1 MRGNA
6 QLVNGRARLI
16 HRSRCSF
23 NQPAFVSLALRYP
36 RSHVVFHPFE
46 LLGKYRPPYYF
57 LPTYVAL
64 HISSIPALPFYPL
77 YPLRFYPS
85 ALTTIFPF
93 VSSRPYSTFIN
104 IRIFPF
110 HSSFSS
116 RSLNRVLL
124 IIPKFYFCS
133 LYSLHTST
141 LSTLIDDNFTF
152 VPTFPFFTRSS
163 TLSLSDQCNNTKP
176 ILPLSLDPLRSNYI
190 SFPHHFLSL
199 SILPPSIPPPSPT
212 TTIFHPSSPSFH
224 FLPRQIPT
232 PPPAFSI
239 SFIPLA
245 HTLGN
250 TLCAH
255 PLVSLPP
262 VHQLLPFIA
271 PFPPI
276 LPPRSRGFILALPPP
291 PTHPPPSLR
300 SSRVGTPSCA
310 AIPLFS
316 ERERRPETLRW
327 RVKLRHGS
335 AEFSRAIRPCLFTC
349 RPRVHFRV
357 PCFRGPSKGKKKRGG
372 KRERRGASGKEVDSR
387 VRWSRSE
394 RPATIDAR

>member
-133 LYSLHTST
+133 LHSLHIST

-152 VPTFPFFTRSS
+152 VPTFPFFILSS
-163 TLSLSDQCNNTKP
+163 LTLSLFLINTITP
-176 ILPLSLDPLRSNYI
+176 NQHSLYP
-190 SFPHHFLSL
+190 
-199 SILPPSIPPPSPT
+199 
-212 TTIFHPSSPSFH
+212 
-224 FLPRQIPT
+224 
-232 PPPAFSI
+232 
-239 SFIPLA
+239 
-245 HTLGN
+245 
-250 TLCAH
+250 
-255 PLVSLPP
+255 
-262 VHQLLPFIA
+262 
-271 PFPPI
+271 
-276 LPPRSRGFILALPPP
+276 
-291 PTHPPPSLR
+291 
-300 SSRVGTPSCA
+300 
-310 AIPLFS
+310 
-316 ERERRPETLRW
+316 
-327 RVKLRHGS
+327 
-335 AEFSRAIRPCLFTC
+335 
-349 RPRVHFRV
+349 
-357 PCFRGPSKGKKKRGG
+357 
-372 KRERRGASGKEVDSR
+372 
-387 VRWSRSE
+387 
-394 RPATIDAR
+394 